1 MWATPEQQDARLP
14 AIGDEVSIRFQ
25 NGDVAYPQWSGG
37 SGQGERPS
45 LDGVHRGS
53 VISNVDPE
61 GLGRLYL
68 QVPGV
73 TEGVWATPDQPP
85 PAVGA
90 EVSVRFEGGSAEHP
104 VWSR

>member
-1 MWATPEQQDARLP
+1 
-14 AIGDEVSIRFQ
+14 VSIRFQ

-45 LDGVHRGS
+45 LEGVHRGS
-53 VISNVDPE
+53 VISNIDPE
-61 GLGRLYL
+61 GLGRLYV

-73 TEGVWATPDQPP
+73 TDGVWATPEQPP
-85 PAVGA
+85 PTVGA
-90 EVSVRFEGGSAEHP
+90 EVSVSFEGGSADHP